1 MLVLLSLVSSL
12 VLARQGG
19 HHGHRR
25 PVTGGYS
32 TPQSGAGGLGSLLDG
47 VQVRLWRE
55 IESVIVIVPYLEKSF
70 NINLFKDHCHH
81 TVYIVMLVH
90 KICNNWVA

>member
-32 TPQSGAGGLGSLLDG
+32 TQQSGAGGLGSLLEG
-47 VQVRLWRE
+47 VQVSLSRE
-55 IESVIVIVPYLEKSF
+55 TESTILGEVFCLSI
-70 NINLFKDHCHH
+70 
-81 TVYIVMLVH
+81 
-90 KICNNWVA
+90 